1 MERTSV
7 ALDETTR
14 DSLQSLK
21 RGGESYDEVLSCILD
36 CVDRDASGEVVVE

>member
-14 DSLQSLK
+14 NRLQSLK
-21 RGGESYDEVLSCILD
+21 RGGESYDEVLSCILNH
-36 CVDRDASGEVVVE
+36 VGRNASGEVVVD

>member
-14 DSLQSLK
+14 NRLQSLK
-21 RGGESYDEVLSCILD
+21 RGGESYDQMLDYILD
-36 CVDRDASGEVVVE
+36 HVDRDASGEVVVE

>member
-7 ALDETTR
+7 VLDETTCNR
-14 DSLQSLK
+14 LQSLK

-36 CVDRDASGEVVVE
+36 HVNRDASGEVVIE